1 MDTRAPT
8 CVECNT
14 TIMRTV
20 TRTWLEVQL
29 VLRLTSM
36 YMCKVSCASA
46 STYLVCLAST
56 YLVCLAPRIYMCL
69 APTYLVCLAPQSSP
83 CISLNQA
90 PFKQVKH
97 VSRQCSTFQGKY
109 YLASYVVAENGVGVL
124 GGDGTEG
131 GREDQTR
138 SGEKVGKG
146 VSRRGV
152 SSGGGGVFGF
162 ICASKN
168 SSCRCEWSGSVYVC
182 VRAEYVR
189 VRMCVRVCVCV
200 LKKAVHGQQDATDNM
215 SKDCSQKIALITTSC
230 QNVQLKRCHSEHANH
245 NTRRTH

>member
-14 TIMRTV
+14 TMMRTV

-36 YMCKVSCASA
+36 YMCKVSWASA

-56 YLVCLAPRIYMCL
+56 YLVCLAP
-69 APTYLVCLAPQSSP
+69 QSSP
-83 CISLNQA
+83 CITLNQA

-168 SSCRCEWSGSVYVC
+168 SSCQCEWSGSVYVC
-182 VRAEYVR
+182 VRAEYVC
-189 VRMCVRVCVCV
+189 VHMCVCVCVCV
-200 LKKAVHGQQDATDNM
+200 LTKAVHGQQDATDNM
-215 SKDCSQKIALITTSC
+215 SKDCSQKIALVTTSC